1 MGRHEGE
8 RKKTHP
14 LAPPCEG
21 GENGKVKTEN
31 GKLKS
36 GSSEYSEYSEYS
48 ESSEK
53 RSPLIRSPLIRSS
66 APRFPLK

>member
-1 MGRHEGE
+1 MGGPSP
-8 RKKTHP
+8 TP
-14 LAPPCEG
+14 SLEG

-36 GSSEYSEYSEYS
+36 ESPEFSESSESS

-53 RSPLIRSPLIRSS
+53 RSPLIRSS
-66 APRFPLK
+66 APRSPLK

>member
-8 RKKTHP
+8 LRTHP

-36 GSSEYSEYSEYS
+36 GSSESSENSEYS

-53 RSPLIRSPLIRSS
+53 RSPLTSPRSS
-66 APRFPLK
+66 SPR